1 MKSLSDYRVHVPEPK
16 ISKIYQKATDI
27 AGSHIIN
34 VNATYYGGGV
44 AEMMRSVVPLM
55 NDIGINAGWRSIV
68 GSHDFF
74 QVTKKFHN
82 ALQGDDKINL
92 SEMKKKAY
100 ETTNVEFARFTHVDH
115 DLVVVHDPQPLPLI
129 QFYDKHQPWVWRC
142 HIDLSDPNPEIWD
155 YLRSFVLKYD
165 RLIYQMEE
173 FAAEGMKNTR
183 MIHPAIDPLT
193 TKNKNLADEDLR
205 KKLEDAGIDPDR
217 PFIAQIS
224 RYDKWKDP
232 TGVIEIYKRLKEL
245 DADCQLAMVGG
256 MASDDPEGQE
266 VFREVK
272 KAAEGLEDVNLIV
285 DAPDILV
292 NAVQTGADVVL
303 QMSKREGFGLT
314 ATEAMWKRS
323 PVVATDVGGLKL
335 QVQDG
340 NTGYIVEP
348 EDYDSAARKVA
359 KLLDNENKRRKMGQ
373 RARERVR
380 NNFLI
385 TRLIEDWVN
394 VYRDLLLNNH

>member
-1 MKSLSDYRVHVPEPK
+1 MKSLSDYKVHVPEPK
-16 ISKIYQKATDI
+16 ISEIYRKATDI
-27 AGSHIIN
+27 AGSHIVNI
-34 VNATYYGGGV
+34 NATYYGGGV
-44 AEMMRSVVPLM
+44 AEMMRSIVPLM

-68 GSHDFF
+68 GAPDFF

-82 ALQGDDKINL
+82 ALQGADVNL
-92 SEMKKKAY
+92 NEMKRKVY

-129 QFYDKHQPWVWRC
+129 KFYDKHQPWVWRC
-142 HIDLSDPNPEIWD
+142 HIDLSDPNPEVWD

-165 RLIYQMEE
+165 RLIYQMEK
-173 FAAEGMKNTR
+173 FAAEGMDCTK

-193 TKNKNLADEDLR
+193 TKNKDLR
-205 KKLEDAGIDPDR
+205 EEEVNERLEEAGIDTDR

-232 TGVIEIYKRLKEL
+232 KGVIKIYEKLKEM
-245 DADCQLAMVGG
+245 DSDCQLVMVGG

-266 VFREVK
+266 VYREVEK
-272 KAAEGLEDVNLIV
+272 EAEGLEDVNLIV

-292 NAVQTGADVVL
+292 NAVQSGADVIL

-340 NTGYIVEP
+340 RTGYIVEP
-348 EDYDSAARKVA
+348 EDYSSAARKVA
-359 KLLDNENKRRKMGQ
+359 KLLDDENKRKKMGQ
-373 RARERVR
+373 RGRERVR
-380 NNFLI
+380 KNFLI
-385 TRLIEDWVN
+385 TRLIDNWLD